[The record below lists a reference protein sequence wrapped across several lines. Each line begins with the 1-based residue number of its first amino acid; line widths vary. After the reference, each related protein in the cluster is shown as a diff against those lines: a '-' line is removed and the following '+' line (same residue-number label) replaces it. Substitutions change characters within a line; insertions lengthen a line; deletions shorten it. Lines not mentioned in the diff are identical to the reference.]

1 MKKII
6 LPPEIQFEIFNFISK
21 KCHTC
26 YKKLKLSDLKLIIVS
41 NKFYFCSQECY
52 NFI

>member
-1 MKKII
+1 MKNLPEDIQKEI
-6 LPPEIQFEIFNFISK
+6 LKFIPK

-26 YKKLKLSDLKLIIVS
+26 YKNLQLLDLKLIIVS